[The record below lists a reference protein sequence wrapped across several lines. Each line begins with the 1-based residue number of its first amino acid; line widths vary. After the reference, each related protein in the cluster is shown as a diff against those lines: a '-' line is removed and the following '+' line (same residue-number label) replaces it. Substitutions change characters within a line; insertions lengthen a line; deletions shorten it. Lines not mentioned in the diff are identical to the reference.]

1 MVNRNDTN
9 RYFHRIAEETITQFF
24 MNGVNLSDL
33 GLGLMA
39 GAVGNTSNPKHA
51 SRAIKTESEIW
62 HPVIDEIIRSA
73 PELSD
78 DEVADIVLQRLVG
91 RSLKLFHPLYEA
103 SCGKYGCVAIQGNP
117 NTNDNLEAVVER
129 AVTYSQLGENIA
141 VKVVSTEVG
150 LKALEELTARGV
162 NTIATKGFSVAQT
175 IAVDAAYKR
184 GLERTD
190 KHPKCWA
197 VYSAGIF
204 DEYLTQFAERENIG
218 ASPEYIR
225 EAGLAVARE
234 VYRISQ
240 ERGFGCRVL
249 VGGRDPHHFTG
260 LVGGDLAVTI
270 SDYTVKELLAN
281 DPPVVSQIAEET
293 PPKALA
299 ELEKKFPDFAPA
311 YYPDGLTPGR
321 FRDFGPC
328 VKFQND
334 CLQGYARTLAEIQSR
349 RAAIGAE
356 HKEGSHQNNA
366 MISNN
371 KPHGRCR

>member
-1 MVNRNDTN
+1 MVDTN
-9 RYFHRIAEETITQFF
+9 CYFHRVAEETSTEFF
-24 MNGVNLSDL
+24 QNGTNLSDL

-39 GAVGNTSNPKHA
+39 GAVGNTSNPKHT
-51 SRAIKTESEIW
+51 SRAVKTESEIW

-78 DEVADIVLQRLVG
+78 DEVADIVLRRVVG
-91 RSLKLFHPLYEA
+91 RSLKLFQPLYDA

-117 NTNDNLEAVVER
+117 NTNHILEQVVES
-129 AVTYSQLGENIA
+129 AIAYGQLGENIA

-150 LKALEELTARGV
+150 IKALEELTARGV
-162 NTIATKGFSVAQT
+162 NTIATNGFSVAQT
-175 IAVDAAYKR
+175 IAVDDAYKK
-184 GLERTD
+184 GLKRTD

-204 DEYLTQFAERENIG
+204 DEYLTQFAGRESVGI
-218 ASPEYIR
+218 SPEYIR

-234 VYRISQ
+234 VYRVSQ
-240 ERGFGCRVL
+240 AHGFACKVL

-270 SDYTVKELLAN
+270 SDYTVQELLAN
-281 DPPVVSQIAEET
+281 DPPVVSKIAEQT
-293 PPKALA
+293 PAKILT

-311 YYPDGLTPGR
+311 YHPDGLTPGQ

-328 VKFQND
+328 IKFQND
-334 CLQGYARTLAEIQSR
+334 CLQGYAGTMEEVQNRRTAFAGMR
-349 RAAIGAE
+349 
-356 HKEGSHQNNA
+356 H
-366 MISNN
+366 
-371 KPHGRCR
+371 